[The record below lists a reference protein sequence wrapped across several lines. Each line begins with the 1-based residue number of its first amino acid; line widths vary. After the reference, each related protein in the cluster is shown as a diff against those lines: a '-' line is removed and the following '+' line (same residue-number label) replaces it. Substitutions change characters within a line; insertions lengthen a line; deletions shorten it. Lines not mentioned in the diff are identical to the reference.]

1 MAQPKKPQDGP
12 VIIKKYANRRLYN
25 TSESSYITQEHL
37 AQMIMDNEDFIVH
50 DAKSGEDITRGV
62 LVQIIFER
70 EAKMSPDQ
78 TMLPTSF
85 LRQLISFYGD
95 SLQPIVPNYLQASM
109 EVFMQNCATLN
120 KELHGSP
127 DQPLELIKDLTRQNM
142 DIFGEIIKMFTHA
155 TPISKSAAS
164 ITPKEESDISTTEP
178 TQTAI
183 STDPIGA
190 LKGQIAAIQRQ
201 VMSHAKK

>member
-1 MAQPKKPQDGP
+1 M
-12 VIIKKYANRRLYN
+12 IIN
-25 TSESSYITQEHL
+25 
-37 AQMIMDNEDFIVH
+37 NEDFIVH

-70 EAKMSPDQ
+70 EVKTSPDQ

-95 SLQPIVPNYLQASM
+95 SLQPIVPSYLQASM
-109 EVFMQNCATLN
+109 EALMQNRGTLS

-142 DIFGEIIKMFTHA
+142 DVFGEMIKMFTHA
-155 TPISKSAAS
+155 TPISISKSTTATA
-164 ITPKEESDISTTEP
+164 PDNESDISTTESSQP
-178 TQTAI
+178 AI

-190 LKGQIAAIQRQ
+190 LQGQIAAIQRQ
-201 VMSHAKK
+201 VMSHSKK